1 MGNFTFFETDQVHMG
16 SVINHYRSIGAN
28 DHLLCVM
35 CGRFTKTQRQIA
47 REQATLNTKLY
58 VDLMTW
64 FIRESNHP
72 AYQGLT
78 PPESCPAPQIIED
91 AETDNNTDQPQ
102 NPQVENQYQ
111 GGTFTF
117 TSSNDP
123 TESTGTYTSNTSFAA
138 AIAENYEK
146 KGKKWKDTINKAHVG
161 IIRNSEYK
169 TLEEVIGYHSTLD
182 AVAKMFGAYFDDD
195 TFKNIATD
203 VIAMYFN
210 NDVDVTAT
218 IKELE
223 FRHLNEN

>member
-1 MGNFTFFETDQVHMG
+1 VNRVKVDAILCKGNVVFVDAENPKSGVKVYIAGEELQLDQLEGFMGRYKIVDHNGQQIPRIPGKIYMQE
-16 SVINHYRSIGAN
+16 GA
-28 DHLLCVM
+28 V
-35 CGRFTKTQRQIA
+35 
-47 REQATLNTKLY
+47 
-58 VDLMTW
+58 
-64 FIRESNHP
+64 FILQSNEGEDEDDEESN
-72 AYQGLT
+72 
-78 PPESCPAPQIIED
+78 EWD
-91 AETDNNTDQPQ
+91 DDNI
-102 NPQVENQYQ
+102 
-111 GGTFTF
+111 GGDDIRSKDVDKAKAVCAVF
-117 TSSNDP
+117 
-123 TESTGTYTSNTSFAA
+123 
-138 AIAENYEK
+138 AENYEK